1 MVQFKG
7 SALDLNIGDIVIERQ
22 VGQETGDI
30 LDENH
35 WVIYKIDNTI
45 TNLFSTIYEK
55 SYYAFLLNNAE
66 LTIGPIIFRN
76 ADMWQ
81 YEVLT
86 YG

>member
-22 VGQETGDI
+22 LGIETRDI
-30 LDENH
+30 LEENH
-35 WVIYKIDNTI
+35 WVIYKIDNKPVDY
-45 TNLFSTIYEK
+45 LSTLYEK
-55 SYYAFLLNNAE
+55 GYYAFLLNNAE

-81 YEVLT
+81 YEVIR

>member
-1 MVQFKG
+1 MVQFNG
-7 SALDLNIGDIVIERQ
+7 NALDLNIGDIVIERQ
-22 VGQETGDI
+22 LGQETGDI
-30 LDENH
+30 LEENH
-35 WVIYKIDNTI
+35 WVIYKIDAAI
-45 TNLFSTIYEK
+45 TNSFSTLYEK

>member
-22 VGQETGDI
+22 LSIETRDI
-30 LDENH
+30 LEENL
-35 WVIYKIDNTI
+35 WVIYKIDEEI
-45 TNLFSTIYEK
+45 TDYFSTLYEK

-81 YEVLT
+81 YEVIR